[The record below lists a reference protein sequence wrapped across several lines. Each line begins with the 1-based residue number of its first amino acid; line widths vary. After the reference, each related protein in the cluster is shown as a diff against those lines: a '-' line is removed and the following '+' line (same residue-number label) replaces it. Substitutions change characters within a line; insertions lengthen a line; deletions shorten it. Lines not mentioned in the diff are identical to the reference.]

1 MLKMSILKYFF
12 SKKYRE
18 KAKRN
23 LSYQITDKIDAYNRD
38 IELIYKEILKNRKIA
53 A

>member
-1 MLKMSILKYFF
+1 MSRLRYFF

-18 KAKRN
+18 KTKRN
-23 LSYQITDKIDAYNRD
+23 FSYQITDKIDAYERD
-38 IELIYKEILKNRKIA
+38 IELIYKEILRNRKMA

>member
-1 MLKMSILKYFF
+1 MSILKYFF